1 MTSTPSVFR
10 NGARASAADLAIGQK
25 LRERR
30 RAAGLSLHAL
40 AARTGCSIGY
50 ISQVERGLSTAS
62 IKFLTAAADAFGM
75 GLAGFFVTEAE
86 AEAEPKPGDDIV
98 VRRGERGRLGLWRA
112 GIAKELLTPP
122 QGASALN
129 LFMVRI
135 EPFGSSG
142 EEDYRHGGEEAGFVL
157 EGELRLMVDGREF
170 QLEAGD
176 SFRFESRRPHR
187 FANPTDRPAV
197 VLWVNAATA

>member
-1 MTSTPSVFR
+1 MSSTPLASR
-10 NGARASAADLAIGQK
+10 TGAGVSAVDLAIGQR

-86 AEAEPKPGDDIV
+86 AETKPGGDIV
-98 VRRGERGRLGLWRA
+98 VRKGERGRLGLWRA

-142 EEDYRHGGEEAGFVL
+142 EEDYRHGGEEAGFVI
-157 EGELRLMVDGREF
+157 EGELTLKVDGREF
-170 QLEAGD
+170 HLEAGD

>member
-1 MTSTPSVFR
+1 MTSAPSVSR
-10 NGARASAADLAIGQK
+10 NGAGANAADQAVGQK

-30 RAAGLSLHAL
+30 RAAGLSLQAL

-75 GLAGFFVTEAE
+75 GLAGFFVTEGE
-86 AEAEPKPGDDIV
+86 AETKPDDEIV
-98 VRRGERGRLGLWRA
+98 VRKGERGRLGLWRA

-142 EEDYRHGGEEAGFVL
+142 EEDYRHGGEEAGFLL
-157 EGELRLMVDGREF
+157 EGELRLVVDGREF
-170 QLEAGD
+170 HLEAGD

-187 FANPTDRPAV
+187 FANPSERPAV

>member
-1 MTSTPSVFR
+1 MTSNPSASH
-10 NGARASAADLAIGQK
+10 NGVGASVADLAIGQQ

-30 RAAGLSLHAL
+30 RAAGLSLNAL

-62 IKFLTAAADAFGM
+62 IKFLTAAADAFGI
-75 GLAGFFVTEAE
+75 GLSGFFVSEAQ
-86 AEAEPKPGDDIV
+86 AQAQAKPGDDIV
-98 VRRGERGRLGLWRA
+98 VRRGERGRLGLWRS

-142 EEDYRHGGEEAGFVL
+142 EEDYRHGGEEAGFVI
-157 EGELRLMVDGREF
+157 EGELTLKVDGREF
-170 QLEAGD
+170 HLEAGD

>member
-1 MTSTPSVFR
+1 MSSTPLASR
-10 NGARASAADLAIGQK
+10 TGAGVSAVDLAIGQR

-86 AEAEPKPGDDIV
+86 AETKPGDDIV
-98 VRRGERGRLGLWRA
+98 VRKGERGRLGLWRA

-142 EEDYRHGGEEAGFVL
+142 EEDYRHGGEEAGFVI
-157 EGELRLMVDGREF
+157 EGELTLKVDGREF
-170 QLEAGD
+170 HLEAGD